1 MANVQTPTINRIIRM
16 TSFDLLR
23 TKNTM
28 GNMYMCLDTSQL
40 WYDASETSRVP
51 YQYTGV
57 KTINEL
63 TYNIT
68 PVLNTVY
75 YCWEDNSL
83 WIWLNKWVALY
94 TDTTYPSAYIYD
106 DAKNLNAVYR
116 YDMQNFPADDNGLL
130 KDGSVVVRDRNRIIK
145 GKIYIDDGNDN
156 IVWSSFLGGGMRFLP
171 NGKAS
176 TDGELLIDG
185 RVEKDKNGND
195 VTVPFAS
202 FRGEFKTVNN
212 EFYVDYSEKPELDN
226 SLNKNETH
234 IYRVYHE
241 GNLDTVKAGFKKH
254 TQVVGGNS
262 KNIPIQHNLSTKH
275 ILVLIHDDMT
285 GKALKFSYVINDTN
299 NITITIDANETA
311 FTKNIAIIGF

>member
-1 MANVQTPTINRIIRM
+1 MANMTTPTINRIIRM

-23 TKNTM
+23 TKVTM

-40 WYDASETSRVP
+40 YYDASPTSRVT

-63 TYNIT
+63 TYNIM
-68 PVLNTVY
+68 PVLNNVY

-176 TDGELLIDG
+176 TDGELLLSD
-185 RVEKDKNGND
+185 RLEEDANGQE
-195 VTVPFAS
+195 VAIPVGS
-202 FRGEFKTVNN
+202 FRGEFKTINN
-212 EFYVDYSEKPELDN
+212 DFYVDYSEKPELDK
-226 SLNKNETH
+226 SINKNDTH
-234 IYRVYHE
+234 IYKVYHE
-241 GNLDTVKAGFKKH
+241 GNLDTVKAGFKKY

-262 KNIPIQHNLSTKH
+262 KTIPITHNLSTKNV
-275 ILVLIHDDMT
+275 LVLVHDDNT
-285 GKALKFSYVINDTN
+285 GKALKFSYVIHNTN
-299 NITITIDANETA
+299 SLTITLDDKETA